1 MIFGRGLDNFI
12 RFFFIC
18 GLSCYPS
25 FDGFSTKTKRAV
37 HYIPTGVLIFVSVST
52 TYSITVSNLSFIQD
66 SRMNLMLY
74 FIYYLSPMLTVLV
87 CAIQIVF
94 LSSYFADICSQINI
108 IECVS
113 WRRISCNS
121 KVFSRRFSRRV
132 FIIMAALVGPEL
144 HKLGTIE
151 EMHSWTHYSIAASY
165 VTLKAFIFLASLQPL
180 LYIDVLDY
188 MLQCF
193 IRHVEMRAA
202 TETTATMKPI
212 NFRRP
217 AAKQLTAE
225 ISHFKRW
232 HFVLWEISE
241 KINQLFGWTIVVI
254 FLHNSVFVIWN
265 LILSWL
271 LAFEYIY
278 RGTAVS
284 IEISRK

>member
-1 MIFGRGLDNFI
+1 MIFGRGLDKFI

-25 FDGFSTKTKRAV
+25 FDGFLTKTKRAG
-37 HYIPTGVLIFVSVST
+37 HYIPSGLLIFVSIFT
-52 TYSITVSNLSFIQD
+52 TYSITVSNLWFIQD

-94 LSSYFADICSQINI
+94 LSSYFAEICSQISI

-113 WRRISCNS
+113 WRKNSCNS
-121 KVFSRRFSRRV
+121 MVFSCHFLRRV
-132 FIIMAALVGPEL
+132 FIIIAAFVVPEL
-144 HKLGTIE
+144 HKLGTIGG
-151 EMHSWTHYSIAASY
+151 MHPWTHYSIAASY
-165 VTLKAFIFLASLQPL
+165 ATLKAFIFLALLQPL

-193 IRHVEMRAA
+193 IRHVELRAS
-202 TETTATMKPI
+202 TVTTATIRTI
-212 NFRRP
+212 NFRSP
-217 AAKQLTAE
+217 TAKQLAAE

-241 KINQLFGWTIVVI
+241 NINQLFGWTIVVI
-254 FLHNSVFVIWN
+254 FLHNSMFVIWN

-278 RGTAVS
+278 RGTTVS